1 MIAIVFNSIY
11 FKGLENYESSHCR
24 GSGTISQAVID
35 ELSPKHEIITR
46 LLPI

>member
-1 MIAIVFNSIY
+1 MKVVIV
-11 FKGLENYESSHCR
+11 GA
-24 GSGTISQAVID
+24 SGTIGQAVID